1 MGKKIIAIVGLVV
14 SIAVIAVGGI
24 MAYGTVEEAEPGSES
39 YTVEDGWYGAQPATF
54 GADFY
59 TYIYEGVTQAVDAL
73 NSVYGGIQETVH
85 ALDGIYGEIGKST
98 AAAVGIQN
106 AVRQGFGWV
115 LIAIGAFMTLRFAGS
130 TVESFSKKTQPAAQE
145 QARVAAAGPAAQE
158 QTRVAAAEPAAQE
171 QTEPQE

>member
-24 MAYGTVEEAEPGSES
+24 MAYGTVEEAETGSES
-39 YTVEDGWYGAQPATF
+39 YTVEDGWYGTQPATF

-59 TYIYEGVTQAVDAL
+59 TYIYEGVAQAVDAL
-73 NSVYGGIQETVH
+73 NSVYDGIQETVH

-98 AAAVGIQN
+98 AAAVGVQN

-115 LIAIGAFMTLRFAGS
+115 LIAIGAFMTLRFAGN
-130 TVESFSKKTQPAAQE
+130 TVESFSKKTQPAQIEGSTAQH
-145 QARVAAAGPAAQE
+145 ASAAAK
-158 QTRVAAAEPAAQE
+158 EPEAPQE